1 MQPRHY
7 PWPDWV
13 RLYMLA
19 LVDFWSRARSAAALP
34 SIDITA
40 KSGRLS
46 ILIPVGS
53 IPTGCANTEGHL
65 DDDVKLLSAHE
76 ARQRLKTIDRQL
88 GRA

>member
-7 PWPDWV
+7 PWPDWL

-46 ILIPVGS
+46 ILIPSGS
-53 IPTGCANTEGHL
+53 TPEGRANTEGHL

-76 ARQRLKTIDRQL
+76 ALRTVSDLN
-88 GRA
+88 

>member
-1 MQPRHY
+1 
-7 PWPDWV
+7 
-13 RLYMLA
+13 MLA

-53 IPTGCANTEGHL
+53 IPTGRTKHHEDLG
-65 DDDVKLLSAHE
+65 DDMKLLSAHE
-76 ARQRLKTIDRQL
+76 AWQRLKTIDRQL